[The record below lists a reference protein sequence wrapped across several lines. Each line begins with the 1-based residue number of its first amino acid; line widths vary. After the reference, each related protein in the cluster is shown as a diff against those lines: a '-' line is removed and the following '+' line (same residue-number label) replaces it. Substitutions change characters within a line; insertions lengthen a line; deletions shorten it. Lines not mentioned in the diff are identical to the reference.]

1 MIFFYI
7 FFLSFQ
13 AKVRAGQQVAA
24 RKQELEQE
32 MDGMI
37 APFVLIAHHI
47 KGKSD
52 ERSYASSVL
61 RYRSVLSNRS

>member
-1 MIFFYI
+1 M
-7 FFLSFQ
+7 
-13 AKVRAGQQVAA
+13 RAGQQVGA

-61 RYRSVLSNRS
+61 IKRA